1 MPADIKNLHLA
12 ISTMIIVVVSLTYG
26 MVPTTTLPLLFDF
39 KVESTDLK
47 QVFRATMGLYIGM
60 SALWLTGI
68 ARPLFWRTATISN
81 IFFMMGLAVGRL
93 ISLFIDGFH
102 SKIFLAGLALEA
114 TLAFWG
120 LRNLNK
126 YQAIGDQ

>member
-1 MPADIKNLHLA
+1 MPTNIKNLHL
-12 ISTMIIVVVSLTYG
+12 IVSTVIIVVISLTYG
-26 MVPTTTLPLLFDF
+26 MVPATTLPLLFDF

-102 SKIFLAGLALEA
+102 SKIFLLGLALEA

-126 YQAIGDQ
+126 YQAIRDQ

>member
-1 MPADIKNLHLA
+1 MMA
-12 ISTMIIVVVSLTYG
+12 VSLTYG
-26 MVPTTTLPLLFDF
+26 LVPATTLPLLFDF

-68 ARPLFWRTATISN
+68 AKPLFWRTATISN
-81 IFFMMGLAVGRL
+81 IFFMIGLAVGRL
-93 ISLFIDGFH
+93 ISLFMDGFN
-102 SKIFLAGLALEA
+102 SKIFLVGLALEA
-114 TLAFWG
+114 TLALWG

-126 YQAIGDQ
+126 YQAI